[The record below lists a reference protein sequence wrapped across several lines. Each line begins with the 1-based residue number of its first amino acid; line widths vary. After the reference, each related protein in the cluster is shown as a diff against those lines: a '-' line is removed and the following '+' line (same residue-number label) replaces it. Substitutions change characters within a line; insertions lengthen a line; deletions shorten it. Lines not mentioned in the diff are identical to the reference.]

1 MSDFYNLTKE
11 QQAYL
16 MHLAHKTFPSKFLS
30 QQRARTIIHEEEEP
44 DIYNDQELHGEYLP
58 DDDSEVI
65 NRIVRM
71 KRMRKT
77 TTQIKRCRYLP
88 WNKLILE

>member
-58 DDDSEVI
+58 DDDSEGNQSYRSNEESEKDDDTDQEMQVSS
-65 NRIVRM
+65 
-71 KRMRKT
+71 
-77 TTQIKRCRYLP
+77 
-88 WNKLILE
+88 LE